1 MSNKMKLIME
11 NFRSFLRE
19 DSTGTI
25 STALSALSGDTG
37 NAFSVKRTA
46 SELASEMLEDLNN
59 NKEAQVKQKITRY
72 LDAAGKTVLDG
83 MKADDLAAALQSIA
97 SPTPARQKQGNVDIP
112 ADQPP
117 PTPARQKQGNVDIPA
132 DQPSP
137 LKEDS
142 PESRKQHDADKKRS
156 LEKEIARLLRLKKAG
171 VKYDKKKLEDTKKKL
186 NHLNANPGTSS

>member
-59 NKEAQVKQKITRY
+59 NKEAEVRQKITRY

-83 MKADDLAAALQSIA
+83 MKTDDLVAALQSIA
-97 SPTPARQKQGNVDIP
+97 SPTPARQNQESPTPARQNQGNVDIP
-112 ADQPP
+112 PDQPGPRSP
-117 PTPARQKQGNVDIPA
+117 P
-132 DQPSP
+132 P

-142 PESRKQHDADKKRS
+142 PESRRQHDADKKRS
-156 LEKEIARLLRLKKAG
+156 LEKQIERLESQRDLSTGDAR
-171 VKYDKKKLEDTKKKL
+171 KKLEKRIEDTKKKL
-186 NHLNANPGTSS
+186 NFLNANPGISS